1 MRVKLVNICR
11 MLYNWPDKY
20 QFLKK
25 KKLDESARRKGWGQ
39 EQSLNLQLA
48 IFLKGLKKRR
58 RKKKKFI

>member
-1 MRVKLVNICR
+1 